1 MESDKVKERIFRCSI
16 VGDSFVGKT
25 TLIKQFLGEEST
37 DGPIPTQLQ
46 ILNCSYFLFMFF
58 SIGNIHTADGFYTV
72 SIFDTTGQHDMDGLR
87 HFPYAQSDTIIV
99 CYSVIDRTSF
109 NNVLQVW
116 IPEIKKYTLKGT
128 HIVLVATHCDRI
140 DIKSAAAIRSEGM
153 SLAKKIGAF
162 RFVEASKY
170 DFETMSKLFEA
181 IVMKI
186 VKRE

>member
-1 MESDKVKERIFRCSI
+1 MESNKVKERIVRCSI

-25 TLIKQFLGEEST
+25 TLIKQFLGEERT
-37 DGPIPTQLQ
+37 DRPTPTVFD
-46 ILNCSYFLFMFF
+46 NFA
-58 SIGNIHTADGFYTV
+58 GNIHTEDGFYTV

-99 CYSVIDRTSF
+99 CYSVIDRASF

-116 IPEIKKYTLKGT
+116 IPEIKEYTLKGT
-128 HIVLVATHCDRI
+128 QIVLVATHCDLI
-140 DIKSAAAIRSEGM
+140 DIKSEAGIRSEGM

-162 RFVEASKY
+162 RFVEASMY
-170 DFETMSKLFEA
+170 DFESTSALFEA